1 MRDSNSAVG
10 QDSKNTKMVH
20 TTFKNMK
27 RFFRIRLVLLILGCV
42 IGLVG
47 LLLLGLS
54 FAISSW
60 WFQNT
65 PPSVFSSWNDYWAG
79 VPYQFWIYFLG
90 YSVLSAACII
100 NYAKIDIFWAR
111 ALIVAVAICGFF
123 HLVGIGALILHWEF
137 WNSHLP
143 PPSLNNATLPMSGYR
158 GDPKSGDGTVGFAF
172 DIFGFCFSL
181 VVVVGS
187 SLAMSILNVQDTKA
201 YLEHSSRRIEESKGL
216 KLDL

>member
-1 MRDSNSAVG
+1 MTTGPVCPINFGFTFSA
-10 QDSKNTKMVH
+10 TP
-20 TTFKNMK
+20 FY
-27 RFFRIRLVLLILGCV
+27 
-42 IGLVG
+42 
-47 LLLLGLS
+47 LLLVRSHYMLS
-54 FAISSW
+54 VNITIETEANGAVCSW
-60 WFQNT
+60 
-65 PPSVFSSWNDYWAG
+65 G
-79 VPYQFWIYFLG
+79 G
-90 YSVLSAACII
+90 II